1 CSFAVPS
8 YPHLS
13 FIAFRMQLL
22 KSVVYAALAA
32 TSLADVHHA
41 HRREADPE
49 PAMEYVTV
57 YNTFYVTA
65 GHEAAAAQ
73 TTAVKTTSS
82 EVPAAASTSS
92 EAPAAVTTSEAPA
105 ASYTTSPEHTT
116 SSSTSSAAPAS
127 TSSSSAGSA
136 GAKGIIYSP
145 YTNSGGC
152 KSSDSVKK
160 DLAQLSGYDIIRLYG
175 TDCNQVANVY
185 AAKAA
190 NQKIFAGVYD
200 MSSIDSEL
208 ETLHSGING
217 DWSVIETVSIGNELV
232 NDGKATVSDISG
244 YMSTARS
251 KLSSLGYTGSVVSVD
266 TFIAV
271 INNPGLCDLSD
282 YMAVNAHAYFDGGVT
297 SSQAGSWANEQIDR
311 VWSACSGNK
320 SVTIVESGWPSQGAT
335 NGKAVCSESD
345 QKAAISSLKSNIGND
360 VFLFTAYNDLWKTP
374 GEEQWWGIYGTSQN
388 Q

>member
-1 CSFAVPS
+1 
-8 YPHLS
+8 
-13 FIAFRMQLL
+13 MQLL

-65 GHEAAAAQ
+65 GQEAAAAQ
-73 TTAVKTTSS
+73 TAAVKTTSS
-82 EVPAAASTSS
+82 EVS
-92 EAPAAVTTSEAPA
+92 AAVSTSEAPA
-105 ASYTTSPEHTT
+105 APVTSSSSSAPAAAHTTSPEYT
-116 SSSTSSAAPAS
+116 SSSTSSSAPAS
-127 TSSSSAGSA
+127 SSSSSVGSG
-136 GAKGIIYSP
+136 GAKGIVYSP

-160 DLAQLSGYDIIRLYG
+160 DLAQLSGYDIIRIYG

-185 AAKAA
+185 AGKAS

-200 MSSIDSEL
+200 VSDIDSEL
-208 ETLHSGING
+208 ETLHSGLNG
-217 DWSVIETVSIGNELV
+217 DWSVVETVSIGNELV

-244 YMSTARS
+244 YLSTARS

-271 INNPGLCDLSD
+271 INNPGLCNLSD

-311 VWSACSGNK
+311 VWSACSGKK

-345 QKAAISSLKSNIGND
+345 QEAAISSLKSTIGND
-360 VFLFTAYNDLWKTP
+360 VFLFSAYNDLWKTA